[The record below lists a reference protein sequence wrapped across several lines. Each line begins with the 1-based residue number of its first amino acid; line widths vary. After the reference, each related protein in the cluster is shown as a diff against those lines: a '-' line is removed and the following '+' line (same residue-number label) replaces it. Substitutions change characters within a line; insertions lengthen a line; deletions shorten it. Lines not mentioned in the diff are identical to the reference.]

1 MVVRTKLSASSC
13 GRRLPAIA
21 LVTGAMLFSAAF
33 AIPAIAAGAE
43 QKTDKP
49 APQPS
54 ASAAPLL
61 PGGASSLSE
70 TYARWSVNCQVAN
83 NLKNCSMSQQQFNN
97 KTNQRLLAIEIFARS
112 TDEAAATIVLPFGLA
127 VSKGVTLAVDDQK
140 VSQVLP
146 FSTCLSGGCLVPV
159 GIDHKMIQQMTAGT
173 TLKIVGTVFDT
184 QQPITFS
191 VPLASFGTALAR
203 TASLSK

>member
-1 MVVRTKLSASSC
+1 MVVRPKLYASSC

-21 LVTGAMLFSAAF
+21 LAAGAMLFSAAF

-97 KTNQRLLAIEIFARS
+97 KTNQRLLAIEIFTRS

-127 VSKGVTLAVDDQK
+127 VSKGHSIAKNEQALASVVETLA
-140 VSQVLP
+140 
-146 FSTCLSGGCLVPV
+146 
-159 GIDHKMIQQMTAGT
+159 TAGA
-173 TLKIVGTVFDT
+173 L
-184 QQPITFS
+184 
-191 VPLASFGTALAR
+191 ALAR
-203 TASLSK
+203 TWASSTPESFVFELVDQLCHSTTSIP